1 MLLKSA
7 TSLQNHSQL
16 IGRQPERGNLKIRK
30 QNQKNTRNQKKLL
43 NDTFGVQKLMMFPSL
58 LPVLS
63 VLLLFS
69 NVNSQT
75 ESISKKALDAF
86 SRIPSCAKPSIGGR
100 WVDTGA
106 IGLCGTRFCR
116 LPEEF
121 CASRDSESDNPEFL
135 ECVTRKSNEDY
146 LCILQQYTPFE
157 ISQHCQSV
165 LMVAASSKS
174 LPAKTNNVAQSPQ
187 HSQCED
193 KHQFCCF
200 WAYYGECDKNA
211 KFMKSL
217 CQKSCGTCE
226 CNESDKSLC
235 PVELNV
241 ENCKW
246 TPAATRKREIAE
258 GSSNIQSQ
266 PNLGRSAYGSMGG
279 NGGASPLMNSPG
291 TYCIPTATNPC
302 GYWPIPESPT
312 LQSGGSLMPS
322 SPYEGMPT
330 QPVRPMV
337 LPAPV
342 PRPSY
347 GSPPQPVGP
356 TPYPSSRQE
365 GYAQPQPVLITP
377 GPPST
382 YMEPVKQPTAH
393 AVSPYG
399 TAGVQQAPSPPYGQ
413 PVQPAPPVS
422 PSYAAGQMKISV
434 PAPPTYVFMLNTV
447 FAGYPI
453 IEREVVFPEEVLSV
467 NPINRCAGGA
477 PCKVPGFLKPE
488 TKPMTLEC
496 PPSMQGKGNCGTS
509 YNGGLAVQPQS
520 AAALTPINNCAPG
533 SAPVQQEGGLVNCVP
548 SAIAE
553 SQPAQPSYGGG
564 IVNCVPGSFGCSV
577 QAGPTGG
584 PSYGGVPPRPGYP
597 PVPNQGY
604 PVQAAR
610 PVPSPYGQ
618 QQKVMKLIYHRG
630 KLMYQRQ

>member
-30 QNQKNTRNQKKLL
+30 QNQKNTCNQKKLL

-135 ECVTRKSNEDY
+135 ECVT
-146 LCILQQYTPFE
+146 P
-157 ISQHCQSV
+157 SQHCQSV

-174 LPAKTNNVAQSPQ
+174 LPAKTNNVAQPPQ

-312 LQSGGSLMPS
+312 LQSGGSPMPS

-356 TPYPSSRQE
+356 TPYPGSRQE

-434 PAPPTYVFMLNTV
+434 PAPPTYVF
-447 FAGYPI
+447 AGYPV
-453 IEREVVFPEEVLSV
+453 IEREVVFPEEVLSI

-584 PSYGGVPPRPGYP
+584 PSYGGVPPSPGYP

>member
-1 MLLKSA
+1 M
-7 TSLQNHSQL
+7 
-16 IGRQPERGNLKIRK
+16 IGRQPERGNLKIKK

-43 NDTFGVQKLMMFPSL
+43 NYTFGVQKLMMFPSL

-121 CASRDSESDNPEFL
+121 CASRDSDQIIQN
-135 ECVTRKSNEDY
+135 
-146 LCILQQYTPFE
+146 
-157 ISQHCQSV
+157 
-165 LMVAASSKS
+165 
-174 LPAKTNNVAQSPQ
+174 
-187 HSQCED
+187 
-193 KHQFCCF
+193 F
-200 WAYYGECDKNA
+200 WNA
-211 KFMKSL
+211 L
-217 CQKSCGTCE
+217 RSCGTCE

-258 GSSNIQSQ
+258 GSSNIQ
-266 PNLGRSAYGSMGG
+266 RS
-279 NGGASPLMNSPG
+279 PVMNSPG

-312 LQSGGSLMPS
+312 LQSGGSPMPS

-347 GSPPQPVGP
+347 GSPPQPAGP
-356 TPYPSSRQE
+356 TPYPGSRQE

-382 YMEPVKQPTAH
+382 YMEPVRQPTAH

-422 PSYAAGQMKISV
+422 PSYAAG
-434 PAPPTYVFMLNTV
+434 TL
-447 FAGYPI
+447 I
-453 IEREVVFPEEVLSV
+453 I
-467 NPINRCAGGA
+467 
-477 PCKVPGFLKPE
+477 
-488 TKPMTLEC
+488 
-496 PPSMQGKGNCGTS
+496 
-509 YNGGLAVQPQS
+509 
-520 AAALTPINNCAPG
+520 
-533 SAPVQQEGGLVNCVP
+533 
-548 SAIAE
+548 
-553 SQPAQPSYGGG
+553 
-564 IVNCVPGSFGCSV
+564 
-577 QAGPTGG
+577 
-584 PSYGGVPPRPGYP
+584 
-597 PVPNQGY
+597 
-604 PVQAAR
+604 
-610 PVPSPYGQ
+610 
-618 QQKVMKLIYHRG
+618 
-630 KLMYQRQ
+630 